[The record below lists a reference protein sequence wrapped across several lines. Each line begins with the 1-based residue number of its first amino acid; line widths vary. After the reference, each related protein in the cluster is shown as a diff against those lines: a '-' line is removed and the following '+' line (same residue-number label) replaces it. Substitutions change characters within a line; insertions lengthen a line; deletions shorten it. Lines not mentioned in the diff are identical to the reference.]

1 MNGNAMFARRRLPA
15 AVLAAATVIAVILGC
30 PADAAAQTYPERSVR
45 MLIAFAA
52 GGTIDTLGRVL
63 AQKLTE
69 TSGDRTSSWRI
80 GRAPAAIS
88 GRRRRRRARPT
99 ATSCAVNRAA
109 SFCVRRDH

>member
-63 AQKLTE
+63 ARKLTE
-69 TSGDRTSSWRI
+69 TWGQNVLVENRPGASDDI
-80 GRAPAAIS
+80 GAQAA
-88 GRRRRRRARPT
+88 A
-99 ATSCAVNRAA
+99 
-109 SFCVRRDH
+109 